1 VIGEPGRINRLA
13 PGSGGKECKKY
24 KWNNLH
30 EVRNI
35 ENQFKIIPF
44 PNKLA
49 NHIPTLTNSFAA
61 KPIHFGRYR
70 ITYNTPVYA
79 TQHAVPGN
87 GLPQGF
93 FKYEG
98 YYGIPGRFGY

>member
-1 VIGEPGRINRLA
+1 
-13 PGSGGKECKKY
+13 
-24 KWNNLH
+24 LH

-61 KPIHFGRYR
+61 KPIRFGRYH
-70 ITYNTPVYA
+70 ITDNTPVY
-79 TQHAVPGN
+79 TTKYAVPGYC
-87 GLPQGF
+87 LPERF